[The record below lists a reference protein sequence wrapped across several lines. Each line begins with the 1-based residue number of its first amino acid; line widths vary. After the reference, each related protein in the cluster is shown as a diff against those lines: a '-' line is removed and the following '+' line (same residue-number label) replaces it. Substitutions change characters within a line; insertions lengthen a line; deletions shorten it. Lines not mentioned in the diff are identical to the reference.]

1 MNKFFIVLGSI
12 AVSLSIDTMTELNL
26 IKEIANRGYKIN
38 MSELYRFINE
48 RGNKSKFLLLFIPG
62 INIINS
68 FIKMKKYEV
77 LKEELLSNLDNTNIF
92 IKMSDEEYQSYLD
105 NPKSVSAL
113 NMSVNYSLKNENTLE
128 TNDNNNPKVNGY
140 IWISNGHYKQIF
152 NDGRVIEI
160 YFRKEEENI
169 VVTDIFGSISE
180 LSVEEQVK
188 ELNKI
193 FKCLY
198 NKKVIIE
205 KKSDITIEKENLI
218 EHRNDIINSLAKD
231 EVKLTLK

>member
-1 MNKFFIVLGSI
+1 MLGDIMNKFFIVLGSI

-188 ELNKI
+188 
-193 FKCLY
+193 
-198 NKKVIIE
+198 
-205 KKSDITIEKENLI
+205 
-218 EHRNDIINSLAKD
+218 
-231 EVKLTLK
+231 